1 MFNDGRSKK
10 VVFVAH
16 CFLNQNSISDGTA
29 IYPAANKDVV
39 DFFLNGDIG
48 IVQMPCPEICCLGL
62 DGGNIH
68 GADSLVVVE
77 NTRIRSA
84 MQNDDSN
91 LKLTRL
97 ADYVVQ
103 HIMEYKNMDLKLS
116 VLLGQI
122 VLQIVVS
129 KQLRTMMQK
138 SMVWDCL

>member
-1 MFNDGRSKK
+1 MK
-10 VVFVAH
+10 
-16 CFLNQNSISDGTA
+16 Q
-29 IYPAANKDVV
+29 
-39 DFFLNGDIG
+39 
-48 IVQMPCPEICCLGL
+48 
-62 DGGNIH
+62 
-68 GADSLVVVE
+68 
-77 NTRIRSA
+77 
-84 MQNDDSN
+84 
-91 LKLTRL
+91 RL

>member
-1 MFNDGRSKK
+1 
-10 VVFVAH
+10 
-16 CFLNQNSISDGTA
+16 
-29 IYPAANKDVV
+29 
-39 DFFLNGDIG
+39 
-48 IVQMPCPEICCLGL
+48 MPCPEICCLGL
-62 DGGNIH
+62 DRGNIH